1 MPTLGQRETQV
12 LATIIESYIASASPV
27 GSRAVAE
34 HSGLRLSPA
43 SMRATMS
50 DLTDLGYLEQPH
62 TSAGRVPTARAF
74 RLYVDSL
81 LRPLP
86 LGCAERE
93 AIADEL
99 TRQELEI
106 SGILRRA
113 ANLLS
118 GHARQLGMV
127 VAPSEDEA
135 RWRSI
140 EFAPAAEGLVLA
152 VLMLEGGLVRTRTV
166 RVDERYAQDELV
178 RFGNYLNEHFRG
190 LPLSEARDRIGRE
203 LARAGSRLEE
213 MCMRALAL
221 SRRAVEHMGDDR
233 ELIVNGT
240 LNMLEHAEF
249 TDVSR
254 MRDLLT
260 AIEERSRLLEL
271 LDRTLSE
278 KDVRITFCQDV
289 PEGAPDGLRGCS
301 VVSAP
306 YGGDT
311 PRGVVSVVGPLRMDY
326 AKIVPVVQCV
336 SRSLTQLFRERFAA
350 APSLLP

>member
-1 MPTLGQRETQV
+1 MATLGRRETQV
-12 LATIIESYIASASPV
+12 LATIIESYIASALPV

-34 HSGLRLSPA
+34 QSGLHLSPA

-62 TSAGRVPTARAF
+62 TSAGRVPTQRAF

-81 LRPLP
+81 LCLHPLDRQ
-86 LGCAERE
+86 ERD
-93 AIADEL
+93 AIVDEIS
-99 TRQELEI
+99 RQELEI

-113 ANLLS
+113 ATLLS
-118 GHARQLGMV
+118 DRARQLCMV
-127 VAPSEDEA
+127 VAPSEGEA

-140 EFAPAAEGLVLA
+140 EFASAAEGLVLA
-152 VLMLEGGLVRTRTV
+152 VLVLEGGIVRTRTV
-166 RVDERYAQDELV
+166 RVDERYGPDELV

-190 LPLSEARDRIGRE
+190 LSLSEARDRIGRE
-203 LARAGSRLEE
+203 LARAGTRLEE
-213 MCMRALAL
+213 LCVRALDL
-221 SRRAVEHMGDDR
+221 SRRAVAHMGDDR

-240 LNMLEHAEF
+240 LNMLDHAEF

-254 MRDLLT
+254 MRNLLA

-278 KDVRITFCQDV
+278 RDVRITFCQDV
-289 PEGAPDGLRGCS
+289 PDGAPDGLRGCS

-311 PRGVVSVVGPLRMDY
+311 PRGVVSVVGPVRMDY
-326 AKIVPVVQCV
+326 ARIVPVVQCV
-336 SRSLTQLFRERFAA
+336 SRSLTELFRERFAG
-350 APSLLP
+350 S